1 MTSEHIYITRRAK
14 SNSYLSNVLALPNYS
29 PSTKRGRK
37 IRKSKILQLIILL
50 SKRRNRLSRPTKTH
64 VEVIY
69 NLQTI
74 LRRMRLQIDTKMVA
88 HVTSTMSR
96 RIALLRKTR
105 SNLVQFVRCVVL
117 KPTRSSLS
125 CARAAKART
134 SNRYLVVLLHLHPLT
149 KPNRGE
155 QRHTMHLTSARKV
168 TKASAR

>member
-1 MTSEHIYITRRAK
+1 MTSELIYITRRAK

-37 IRKSKILQLIILL
+37 IRKSKIPQLIILL

-74 LRRMRLQIDTKMVA
+74 SRKMRLQTDTKMEA

-96 RIALLRKTR
+96 KTALLRNTR

-125 CARAAKART
+125 CARVAKVRT
-134 SNRYLVVLLHLHPLT
+134 SNRDLMVLLLQLPLIR
-149 KPNRGE
+149 PSRGE
-155 QRHTMHLTSARKV
+155 QRHTMHLTSAKKD
-168 TKASAR
+168 TKAFAR